1 LASSGSLEE
10 RIMKFQDDRTYSRIQ
25 LGFTSEVLSSFHFLV
40 EDYNFKCV
48 KTDVTFVRYESKFVF
63 VNIYHGRRSYELG
76 VEIGKL
82 ENHLPIREDW
92 YSIGEI
98 MDLMGVRKN
107 LRFTFFQASSKDQIQ
122 ILVRKLAE
130 YVKKYAKPILDGHY
144 EIFEK
149 LEILRKNN
157 SDAYIREAEL
167 QNIRERADIAW
178 KQKDYV
184 KFIELYNQVK
194 DGLTS
199 IEGKKLDYARKKLRA
214 N

>member
-1 LASSGSLEE
+1 MSS
-10 RIMKFQDDRTYSRIQ
+10 
-25 LGFTSEVLSSFHFLV
+25 HFI
-40 EDYNFKCV
+40 
-48 KTDVTFVRYESKFVF
+48 F
-63 VNIYHGRRSYELG
+63 VNVYHGRGSYELG

-82 ENHLPIREDW
+82 ESYLPIREEW

-98 MDLMGVRKN
+98 MDLMDVRQDLK
-107 LRFTFFQASSKDQIQ
+107 FTFFQASNKDQIQ
-122 ILVRKLAE
+122 VLVRKLPE

-149 LEILRKNN
+149 LQILRKNK

-167 QNIRERADIAW
+167 RNIRERGDIAW

-214 N
+214 D